1 MNKQIYN
8 EKLLLLIIGILF
20 LTPASSHSRIFS
32 MHQGWTVT
40 EGEKKYKATIPT
52 TAMGVLI
59 KNGLYQ
65 NILSGLNYNKID
77 KTEFHHPWIFS
88 RNFDLPALTSDQ
100 RILLQISGIDYRAD
114 IKINGHLVASHDTL
128 EGPFRHFLLDITPS
142 VRKKNRID
150 ITVYRAQDGD
160 PNYGY
165 ADWNIRP
172 ADESMGITRNINLII
187 ADRVVIEHTA
197 VFSKVNTVTLSKA
210 ALTITTTLR
219 NVTGKKLL
227 GLLEGSF
234 EAGKFRVPVVLQPHQ
249 ERTITL
255 DTSVLPILNIDH
267 PRLWW
272 CTGMGEPELYH
283 LRLRF
288 VASGETLDSKN
299 CTFGIRQIDSY
310 LTEDGYRAFLLN
322 GRKVMINGG
331 GWTDDI
337 FMQDT
342 PESYRQQMIMI
353 HDMGLNTIRMEGFW
367 GTCDQAFSI
376 CDSLGLMIMAG
387 WSCQWEWNADLHSG
401 VQNEHSSI
409 PDTPEMK
416 RLLTLSLRDQ
426 VLALRQ
432 HPSIICWFI
441 GSDKCPYTS
450 WEQSYHE
457 MLNGLDDRPLQI
469 SAANRTSEISGPSG
483 VKMTGPYEYVG
494 PSYYFTDHKSGGAF
508 GFNTETSI
516 GASMPV
522 QEDVDRIVG
531 KDEDW
536 PVKDNIYYNYHC
548 TASSIAMK
556 DLNVISS
563 VIQNRFGEIGNL
575 RKYLQCANLLSY
587 ESTQAM
593 YEAYRTAEPL
603 TTGIIQWKLN
613 SAWPSF
619 YWQLYDYY
627 GVPTAAYYGTKKANQ
642 VFQLTY
648 NYGCHKVYAV
658 NKSLKDVTGNAQ
670 MKFYDLHSHL
680 IKNLVKKITLSPHHP
695 QEVFDLNDIKMN
707 GELFLKLTDQN
718 GVTSRG
724 EYWVPADS
732 DTYDWKKGNW
742 YITPI
747 LHYASYQALLSLP
760 SSKLKIST
768 STYNGEIS
776 VKIHNSDK
784 NLAFFIELVLL
795 NAKGLPVPYSRWSDN
810 YFTLSPG
817 QTRNFSCIYPGKS
830 IPSAIMIR
838 PWNSKPLTVLL
849 KKNKWQSKTNDHPL
863 YDN

>member
-77 KTEFHHPWIFS
+77 KTEFNHPWIFS

-272 CTGMGEPELYH
+272 CIGMGEPELYH

-732 DTYDWKKGNW
+732 DTYDWKRGNW

-760 SSKLKIST
+760 SSQLKIST

-795 NAKGLPVPYSRWSDN
+795 NVKGLPVPYSRWSDN

>member
-77 KTEFHHPWIFS
+77 KTEFNHPWIFS

-760 SSKLKIST
+760 SSQLKIST